1 MKTDN
6 NKVSKDIVLGLAFVT
21 GIGLL
26 LILGALAVGMIAGSE
41 ADSNLIRGLLVGGAL
56 LMITGIGAWLG
67 YVQPF
72 SHFDDINQPMYH
84 GHDHH
89 DDHHDEEHA
98 ESESVSH

>member
-72 SHFDDINQPMYH
+72 SHFDDINQPNYF
-84 GHDHH
+84 GHD
-89 DDHHDEEHA
+89 DAQHDEEHA